1 MHLSTLINTVDT
13 VLLYRLRLFLLSPN
27 LLLSQLLLLLPFTLV
42 LLLFVFRFLR
52 WKHLLRNVMAADL
65 FPMV

>member
-42 LLLFVFRFLR
+42 LLFLILRFLR
-52 WKHLLRNVMAADL
+52 WKHLLRHVMAADL